1 MDLHGRIFDYWKD
14 KCITYKGTIE
24 IEGNYDY
31 SKSIEVVK
39 DWGEPN
45 CWLCGKIIN
54 LDDYP
59 FYYEDLENGKLTKI
73 WNYGKVRNI
82 LNRCHIVPK
91 ALGGSD
97 TADNLFLLCQ
107 DCHAKSPD
115 TNNPKYFFQYIYNER
130 KKFYLDGNNMTN
142 IINKYLNLCIRN
154 GKDCR
159 TLDIKNNNLEI
170 NTHGVY
176 LSESTIIS
184 KLLDSTKDYQID
196 DTNEYMEYIETLKK
210 LILKNRKGF

>member
-59 FYYEDLENGKLTKI
+59 FYYEDLENAPNVRQAFYNTDNDLIYTVDEVA
-73 WNYGKVRNI
+73 YGMYKEN
-82 LNRCHIVPK
+82 
-91 ALGGSD
+91 
-97 TADNLFLLCQ
+97 
-107 DCHAKSPD
+107 
-115 TNNPKYFFQYIYNER
+115 
-130 KKFYLDGNNMTN
+130 
-142 IINKYLNLCIRN
+142 
-154 GKDCR
+154 
-159 TLDIKNNNLEI
+159 
-170 NTHGVY
+170 
-176 LSESTIIS
+176 
-184 KLLDSTKDYQID
+184 
-196 DTNEYMEYIETLKK
+196 
-210 LILKNRKGF
+210 